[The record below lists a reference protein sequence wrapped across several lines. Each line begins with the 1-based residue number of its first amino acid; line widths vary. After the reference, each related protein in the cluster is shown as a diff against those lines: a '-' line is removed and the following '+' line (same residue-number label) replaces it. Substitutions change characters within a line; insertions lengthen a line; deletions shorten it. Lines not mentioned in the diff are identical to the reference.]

1 MTARSRTLHATIVA
15 LVMGIAVLVLAGV
28 EAASALYGGCATGS
42 TPEKAINKAIYDA
55 EISAEGD
62 GLFNCTIVGEPT
74 VWFVPYEN
82 YPGGF
87 YRAAVDMTCT

>member
-1 MTARSRTLHATIVA
+1 MKACTRTLRATIVA
-15 LVMGIAVLVLAGV
+15 VVMGVAVLVLAGV
-28 EAASALYGGCATGS
+28 VAASPLYGGCATGS
-42 TPEKAINKAIYDA
+42 TPEKAIKKAIYDA

-62 GLFNCTIVGEPT
+62 GLFTCTIVGEPT

-87 YRAAVDMTCT
+87 YRAAVDVACS